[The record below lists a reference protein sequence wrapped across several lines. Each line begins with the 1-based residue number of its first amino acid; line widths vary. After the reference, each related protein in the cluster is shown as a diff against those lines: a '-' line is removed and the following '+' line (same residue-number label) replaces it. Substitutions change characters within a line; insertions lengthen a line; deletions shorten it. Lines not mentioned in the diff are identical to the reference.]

1 MTVRI
6 NDVDKV
12 QVQLISR
19 FIEGLEQNPQTFT
32 NAISEILRK
41 EISRNPDTMKRTP
54 EQRGYQTRYEAE
66 QEEQEKSETNLTE
79 AKKRIIKERLL
90 NWYKKNKG
98 RK

>member
-1 MTVRI
+1 MA
-6 NDVDKV
+6 
-12 QVQLISR
+12 R
-19 FIEGLEQNPQTFT
+19 FIEGLEENPQTIV
-32 NAISEILRK
+32 NAIAEILRK
-41 EISRNPDTMKRTP
+41 EVDLNYNTMKRSP

-66 QEEQEKSETNLTE
+66 QEEKQKSETNLTE

>member
-1 MTVRI
+1 
-6 NDVDKV
+6 
-12 QVQLISR
+12 
-19 FIEGLEQNPQTFT
+19 
-32 NAISEILRK
+32 
-41 EISRNPDTMKRTP
+41 MKRNP

-66 QEEQEKSETNLTE
+66 QEEKQKSETNLTE